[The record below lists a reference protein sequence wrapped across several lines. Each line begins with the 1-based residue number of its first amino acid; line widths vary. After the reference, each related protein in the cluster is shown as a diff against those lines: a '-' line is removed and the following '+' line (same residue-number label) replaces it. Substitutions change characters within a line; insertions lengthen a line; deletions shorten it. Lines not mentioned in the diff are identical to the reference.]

1 MLRKNILMIQPY
13 REQGK
18 IWQAILKSQQLSV
31 IWEADDFPLLEAL
44 ENLKDS
50 NLESPNLFLLDLDIK
65 AINAYAFCRWY
76 RQQFNDGKI
85 ILTSSDRK
93 EISDTERR
101 WAISQGAD
109 DLLPGFRRDS
119 LVTGA
124 VAGVNRVLEL
134 LESLPLNQ
142 LDLIKTLY
150 HLASNKKQQPKT
162 IVLPEEPILSVP
174 PASSESTGA
183 TESTD
188 TLSPVPAQETKPLE
202 SRPKRVYRGIVY

>member
-1 MLRKNILMIQPY
+1 MLRKNVLMIQPY

-31 IWEADDFPLLEAL
+31 IWEADDFPLLEAI

-50 NLESPNLFLLDLDIK
+50 NLEIPHLFLLDLDIK

-76 RQQFNDGKI
+76 RKQFFEGKI
-85 ILTSSDRK
+85 ILTSGDRK
-93 EISDTERR
+93 EISDAERR

-109 DLLPGFRRDS
+109 DLLPGFRQAS

-124 VAGVNRVLEL
+124 VAGVNRILDVLGD
-134 LESLPLNQ
+134 LPLNQ

-174 PASSESTGA
+174 QESSDADA
-183 TESTD
+183 TNTD
-188 TLSPVPAQETKPLE
+188 TPPTEFAQEIKPSE